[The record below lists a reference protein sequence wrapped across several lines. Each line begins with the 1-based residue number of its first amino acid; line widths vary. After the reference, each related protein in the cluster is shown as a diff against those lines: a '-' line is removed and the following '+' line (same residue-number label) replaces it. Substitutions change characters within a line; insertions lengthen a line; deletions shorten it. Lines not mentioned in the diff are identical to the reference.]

1 MESAMS
7 LRLIIRQSGMIAA
20 LVIGLFLLSLDARA
34 ESRLIKFDAYRNG
47 SEFGFSMVKID
58 GPVGEEQVEVVTAL
72 RVGLGPITAFKYL
85 LRTSTRWRQGRIV
98 ELTSVIND
106 DGDVFR
112 VEARQTADG
121 LVVDGHDGKL
131 TLPAEILPTTYWRA
145 DMVERRELLSTQHG
159 RVLKV
164 GFENLGEEMVL
175 SEGREIAAT
184 HHAMRGDLDI
194 DIWYDGRGEWV
205 KLTFTVGDSNVEY
218 KRVTPGPKD
227 LAAFVAMDRVA
238 DISGSEV
245 HSLID
250 P

>member
-1 MESAMS
+1 MS
-7 LRLIIRQSGMIAA
+7 FRLIFRRFGMVGA
-20 LVIGLFLLSLDARA
+20 LAVGLLSPSLEAVAA

-58 GPVGEEQVEVVTAL
+58 GPAGEERVEVVTAL

-85 LRTSTRWRQGRIV
+85 LRTRTQWQGGRIAA
-98 ELTSVIND
+98 LTSVIND

-112 VEARQTADG
+112 VEARQTARG
-121 LVVDGHDGKL
+121 LVVEGHEGKL
-131 TLPAEILPTTYWRA
+131 TMPVEILPTTYWRA
-145 DMVERRELLSTQHG
+145 DMVDREELLSTQHG

-164 GFENLGEEMVL
+164 GFENLGTETVL
-175 SEGREIAAT
+175 SEGREVSAT
-184 HHAMRGDLDI
+184 HYAMRGDLDI
-194 DIWYDGRGEWV
+194 DIWYDARGEWV
-205 KLTFTVGDSNVEY
+205 KLTFKVGDSNVEY

-227 LAAFVAMDRVA
+227 LVAFVTLDRVA
-238 DISGSEV
+238 GISGSEV